1 MYRLDYVLMLA
12 QEKNMT
18 KAAEKLYIS
27 QPTLTKYI
35 NRLEEELGV
44 RLFERSVQPIQ
55 VTRAGITFIE
65 EMKKIQNR
73 ELMLKAK
80 LLEMSREKGTIR
92 VGVAPV
98 RGEYILPSA
107 IRRFLKKYPDVSI
120 YVDADLEERSEHAVA
135 KGDIDIAVGIFSTAY
150 EELYYEALEEYEIF
164 LLCSRTRI
172 PELGT
177 EEGTLEHPYLIDPE
191 KLNGMRVLLPASG
204 GGQYQ
209 AADHALK
216 KHDIVPVGEICCGN
230 LHTLYELVAADCGFL
245 FCTPQDFIMR
255 YPEETQKIAFCRLQD
270 EKMSQ
275 KVYMT
280 WRREDSDDLMI
291 REMAEDLRLSVHLE
305 TRGRDD

>member
-44 RLFERSVQPIQ
+44 RLFDRSVQPIQ

-80 LLEMSREKGTIR
+80 LLEMSREKSTIR

-107 IRRFLKKYPDVSI
+107 ICRFLKNI
-120 YVDADLEERSEHAVA
+120 
-135 KGDIDIAVGIFSTAY
+135 
-150 EELYYEALEEYEIF
+150 
-164 LLCSRTRI
+164 RT
-172 PELGT
+172 
-177 EEGTLEHPYLIDPE
+177 YLF
-191 KLNGMRVLLPASG
+191 M
-204 GGQYQ
+204 
-209 AADHALK
+209 
-216 KHDIVPVGEICCGN
+216 
-230 LHTLYELVAADCGFL
+230 
-245 FCTPQDFIMR
+245 
-255 YPEETQKIAFCRLQD
+255 
-270 EKMSQ
+270 
-275 KVYMT
+275 
-280 WRREDSDDLMI
+280 
-291 REMAEDLRLSVHLE
+291 
-305 TRGRDD
+305 